1 MMRTIDTE
9 SIEDYLVWKRDKEMY
24 PPKWTP
30 DEFAEETRMMIM
42 ADIADQIGALRA
54 EMADGEISKDEFTKM
69 VVAFFDE

>member
-1 MMRTIDTE
+1 MMKTIDTE

-30 DEFAEETRMMIM
+30 FEFAEEIRMMAM
-42 ADIADQIGALRA
+42 ADIADQIRALRF
-54 EMADGEISKDEFTKM
+54 EMADGDISKDEFTKM